1 MSDSSPT
8 APTGLKSPISHV
20 IFDFDGTLSWLR
32 HGWPNLMYSIFR
44 GHWPVQPGEGEEDV
58 REALMSNILGLN
70 GKPTIF
76 QMNTFVERVQGRG
89 ARCPTASALFE
100 QYQTALDIEI
110 SARSR
115 QVAGEASGT
124 DTFVIH
130 GARVLLEKLQGQGL
144 TLIILS
150 GTIEHR
156 VQEEAALLDLARYF
170 GNHIYGSTPDPAHF
184 SKQNV
189 IERLL
194 REEGIEGKHLLS
206 FGDGPVEIESTRA
219 IGGLAIGVASDEE
232 HNGSGK
238 TDVWKERELRAA
250 GAQHIIADYRAPDA
264 LLDWVQRRAATV

>member
-1 MSDSSPT
+1 MSDSSLN

-32 HGWPNLMYSIFR
+32 HGWPNLMYGIFR
-44 GHWPVQPGEGEEDV
+44 GHWPVKPGESEEAV

-76 QMNTFVERVQGRG
+76 QMTTFVERVQARG
-89 ARCPTASALFE
+89 SSCPPAPALFE
-100 QYQTALDIEI
+100 QYQAALDIEI

-115 QVAGEASGT
+115 QVAEGAGAA
-124 DTFVIH
+124 DAFVIH
-130 GARVLLEKLQGQGL
+130 GARALLEKLRAQGL

-184 SKQNV
+184 SKQSV

-194 REEGIEGKHLLS
+194 REERIEGKHLLS
-206 FGDGPVEIESTRA
+206 FGDGPVEIECTRA

-232 HNGSGK
+232 HNGSGNI
-238 TDVWKERELRAA
+238 DFWKERELRAA

-264 LLDWVQRRAATV
+264 LLDWVHRRTAVV